1 MFNKILIKSGSNVAE
16 RYLSIAD
23 VVDMMFYFNE
33 VHVVISQLELKQL
46 LAVFGED
53 IFYELITSKRLI
65 AHLCDQHIGASKYGE
80 LDSVGLFRPYTDDF
94 NYQVRELSKE
104 EIDFLN
110 HSTFYKFGVFDFIL
124 PQSVENDFEDIPF
137 IDRLYRRLYFPV
149 WDKNSKYKHGDIV
162 SVDENSQVIY
172 SKSDA
177 CLILI

>member
-33 VHVVISQLELKQL
+33 VH
-46 LAVFGED
+46 
-53 IFYELITSKRLI
+53 
-65 AHLCDQHIGASKYGE
+65 
-80 LDSVGLFRPYTDDF
+80 
-94 NYQVRELSKE
+94 
-104 EIDFLN
+104 
-110 HSTFYKFGVFDFIL
+110 
-124 PQSVENDFEDIPF
+124 
-137 IDRLYRRLYFPV
+137 
-149 WDKNSKYKHGDIV
+149 GDIV